1 MIATNLI
8 ESMLIEM
15 IVFKIANMIELL
27 VDMVGL
33 ISFKIIKK
41 LGNNKEDL
49 FLDWTIDRSKT
60 LSS

>member
-49 FLDWTIDRSKT
+49 FLD
-60 LSS
+60 